1 MKPRTTVAHW
11 MMVLLL
17 LLCQAPLLASQQ
29 HSTPIKKKGLIDAL
43 GTGGLAPAELIDLID
58 QRGVNFRLA
67 FDDEEELRNAGASP
81 AVLEAVRKH
90 YRSTAVSPADKTNAA
105 NLLKSSR
112 ALLDTHDANS
122 ALPVANQSLALDP
135 DDAEAYIL
143 RGRIYLAAAQPK
155 KAEVDFNIALQIAPG
170 NAEAQRFLAT
180 AKNPGSVVAASAAAS
195 ATGGLDIPAAGHAGF
210 MGFRRELRNG
220 QPVVVGVLP
229 LGSGARA
236 GLMVGDIVLSANGV
250 AFKDFVDQFITPE
263 KVTPGMA
270 VQLQIQRQGQTLQ
283 LQLVALPRPK
293 IGDEA
298 IGYFGQVIQQF
309 PGNPEGYLYRAAVFG
324 QLKNYTAS
332 LDDWNMFIQLNPND
346 LVGYVERAKVKT
358 ALGDQAGAKADLD
371 VVARLNQP
379 TTATTPN
386 VQASNQANPTA
397 FPERWN
403 LMQLNKNFTLRQVQ
417 DHIYFQ
423 GIDIQATAEA
433 EKTTDKKGNVV
444 YKGKWRQQN
453 TNGTLSQW
461 NMTLKTVTPERIEGT
476 VLTLGFSGIAV
487 TFIPQN

>member
-1 MKPRTTVAHW
+1 MI
-11 MMVLLL
+11 VLLL
-17 LLCQAPLLASQQ
+17 LLCLAPLQASPQ

-43 GTGGLAPAELIDLID
+43 GTGGLAPTELIDLID

-67 FDDEEELRNAGASP
+67 FDDEEDLRNAGASP

-90 YRSTAVSPADKTNAA
+90 YRSTAISPADKTNAA

-112 ALLDTHDANS
+112 ALLDAHDANS
-122 ALPVANQSLALDP
+122 ALPVVNQSLALDP
-135 DDAEAYIL
+135 DDAESYIL

-155 KAEVDFNIALQIAPG
+155 KAEVDFEIALQIAPG
-170 NAEAQRFLAT
+170 NAEAKRFLAT
-180 AKNPGSVVAASAAAS
+180 AKNPGSVMAASAA
-195 ATGGLDIPAAGHAGF
+195 GGLDIPAAGHVGF
-210 MGFRRELRNG
+210 MGFRREIRNG
-220 QPVVVGVLP
+220 QPTVVGVLP

-236 GLMVGDIVLSANGV
+236 GLMVGDVVVSANGI

-270 VQLQIQRQGQTLQ
+270 VQLQIQRQGQQLE
-283 LQLVALPRPK
+283 LQLVAMPRPK
-293 IGDEA
+293 IGDEG
-298 IGYFGQVIQQF
+298 INYFGQVIQQF
-309 PGNPEGYLYRAAVFG
+309 PGSPEGYLYRASVFG
-324 QLKNYTAS
+324 QLKNYAAS
-332 LDDWNMFIQLNPND
+332 LEDWNMFVRLDPDD

-371 VVARLNQP
+371 EVARLNP
-379 TTATTPN
+379 SSAAAAPN
-386 VQASNQANPTA
+386 AQTGSQANTTA

-403 LMQLNKNFTLRQVQ
+403 LLQLNKNFTLRQIQ
-417 DHIYFQ
+417 DHLYFQ

-453 TNGTLSQW
+453 ANGTLSQW

-487 TFIPQN
+487 TFIPQK

>member
-1 MKPRTTVAHW
+1 MKPRTTVAQW

-17 LLCQAPLLASQQ
+17 LLCLAPLQASQQ
-29 HSTPIKKKGLIDAL
+29 HSAPIKKKGLIDAL
-43 GTGGLAPAELIDLID
+43 GTGGLAPAELIELIN
-58 QRGVNFRLA
+58 QRGVNFRIN
-67 FDDEEELRNAGASP
+67 FDDEEDLRNAGASP

-90 YRSTAVSPADKTNAA
+90 YRSSPISPADKTNAA

-112 ALLDTHDANS
+112 ALLDAHDANS
-122 ALPVANQSLALDP
+122 ALPVVNQALALNQ
-135 DDAEAYIL
+135 DDLDAYIL

-180 AKNPGSVVAASAAAS
+180 AKNPGSVVAASAA
-195 ATGGLDIPAAGHAGF
+195 GGLDIPAAGHAGF
-210 MGFRRELRNG
+210 LGFRRGIRNG
-220 QPVVVGVLP
+220 QAIVVGVLP

-250 AFKDFVDQFITPE
+250 AFKDFVDQYITPE

-270 VQLQIQRQGQTLQ
+270 VQLQIQRQGQSLQ

-298 IGYFGQVIQQF
+298 INYFAQVIQQF
-309 PGNPEGYLYRAAVFG
+309 PGSPEGYLYRASVFG
-324 QLKNYTAS
+324 QLKNYAAS
-332 LDDWNMFIQLNPND
+332 LDDWNMFVRLNPD
-346 LVGYVERAKVKT
+346 DIVGYVERAKVKT
-358 ALGDQAGAKADLD
+358 ALGDQVGAKADLD
-371 VVARLNQP
+371 EVARLNQP
-379 TTATTPN
+379 NATAPN
-386 VQASNQANPTA
+386 TQPGAPANA
-397 FPERWN
+397 AALPERWN
-403 LMQLNKNFTLRQVQ
+403 LLQLNKNFTLRQIQ
-417 DHIYFQ
+417 DHIYLQ

-453 TNGTLSQW
+453 ANGTLSQW

-487 TFIPQN
+487 SFIPQK